1 MARKIFI
8 NYRRDD
14 DRSMA
19 ARIRDRLA
27 TAFGS
32 GNLFLDVDNLTA
44 GQRFDKE
51 LDKALSETDVFLS
64 IIGPRWLELLAS
76 RQSSDE
82 RDFVVEEIS
91 RALECSITV
100 VPVLIDLTPM
110 PRAEDLPPEIRT
122 LIFHQKHTVSHE
134 RFGRDVD
141 DLIGAIRNRRR
152 GARWHPRALTAITA
166 GAFAILP
173 IIGYFVASNHVASP
187 PISSS
192 LAERP
197 TLEQVESG
205 RFSLGQS
212 FRDRLSG
219 GSVCSYCP
227 QMVVAPAGRF
237 TMGSSDAEI
246 RALAQEYPV
255 GASWW
260 KSEGPQR
267 QVTFSRP
274 FAVGK
279 FEVTFEEWDAC
290 VADRG
295 CKLNPSDRGWGR
307 GRRPVI
313 SVSWEDAQVYLAWLS
328 QKTGQNY
335 RLLSEA
341 EWEYVARA
349 GTTTRYHVGDAIS
362 STQAW
367 FPGPNPKQLGGNPQ
381 TIAVGRFPGNG
392 WGLHDVHGNVWEWT
406 EDCASNDYSGA
417 PADGSARIVAGCDRR
432 VIRGGS
438 WADGAAELRSAS
450 RNREFAS
457 KQAFSAG
464 FRVMSDLGNRPGAK

>member
-27 TAFGS
+27 TAFDS
-32 GNLFLDVDNLTA
+32 GNVFLDVDNLMA

-51 LDKALSETDVFLS
+51 LDKALAETDVFIS

-76 RQSSDE
+76 RHHSGG
-82 RDFVVEEIS
+82 RDFVVEEIAK
-91 RALECSITV
+91 ALERPISFI
-100 VPVLIDLTPM
+100 PVLIDLTPM
-110 PRAEDLPPEIRT
+110 PRGEDLPPEIRDLT
-122 LIFHQKHTVSHE
+122 LHHKHTVSHE
-134 RFGRDVD
+134 RFGRDID
-141 DLIGAIRNRRR
+141 DLIRAIRLGRK
-152 GARWHPRALTAITA
+152 GARWYAHTLMAI
-166 GAFAILP
+166 GASTFAILAMA
-173 IIGYFVASNHVASP
+173 GYFVASKHLVSP

-197 TLEQVESG
+197 SLEQVNNGNFPLG
-205 RFSLGQS
+205 RS
-212 FRDRLSG
+212 FRDRLLD
-219 GSVCSYCP
+219 GSACSYCP
-227 QMVVAPAGRF
+227 EMVVAPAGSF
-237 TMGSSDAEI
+237 MMGSSDAEI
-246 RALAQEYPV
+246 RALVQEYPV

-290 VADRG
+290 VVDRG

-307 GRRPVI
+307 GRRPMI
-313 SVSWEDAQVYLAWLS
+313 SVSWEDAQVYLAWLGR
-328 QKTGQNY
+328 KTGQTY

-362 STQAW
+362 STQAH
-367 FPGPNPKQLGGNPQ
+367 FPGPTPKQLGGNPQ
-381 TIAVGRFPGNG
+381 SVEVGRFPGNG

-406 EDCASNDYSGA
+406 EDCTSSDYSGA
-417 PADGSARIVAGCDRR
+417 PADGSAQIVAGCDRR

-438 WADGAAELRSAS
+438 WADGVAELRSAS

-457 KQAFSAG
+457 KQTFSAG
-464 FRVMSDLGNRPGAK
+464 FRVMSDLGNRLDAK